1 MINANK
7 PQRWKDD
14 IASSV
19 DLYNRWFLEFAPQAF
34 RDARAT
40 TMEAVIDVM
49 SKTNDLLRFGT
60 SMLSTHPAILRTL
73 RMATAPPLAVDRL
86 VGLADTKPSL
96 IRALENGQRP
106 KRMKKDE
113 LIEHLERIV
122 EIISEL
128 IDIDIFPWL
137 TDGRTPEQDER
148 IRATSIVADRLC
160 GSIANPI
167 IRNAQEKRQFAVVHR
182 LLTDLGYIETSD
194 VLDASIMNM
203 APGTFAFNRIVRINI
218 GSQSVKVP
226 IDIVIQPKAV
236 ADDNLPILVEA
247 KSAGD
252 FANTNK
258 RRKEEATK
266 IRQLRSGFGSNVR
279 YILFLGGYFN
289 SGYLGYEAAEGIDW
303 VWEHRAADLLEVGL

>member
-1 MINANK
+1 
-7 PQRWKDD
+7 
-14 IASSV
+14 
-19 DLYNRWFLEFAPQAF
+19 
-34 RDARAT
+34 
-40 TMEAVIDVM
+40 MEVVIDVL
-49 SKTNDLLRFGT
+49 SKTDDLLRFGT

-96 IRALENGQRP
+96 IRALENGKRP

-128 IDIDIFPWL
+128 IDIDIFSWL

-148 IRATSIVADRLC
+148 IRAASIVADRLC

-194 VLDASIMNM
+194 VLDTSIMNM
-203 APGTFAFNRIVRINI
+203 TPGTFSFNRNVRIRLGN
-218 GSQSVKVP
+218 QSVKIP
-226 IDIVIQPKAV
+226 IDIVIQRKTV
-236 ADDNLPILVEA
+236 DDDLPILIEA

-279 YILFLGGYFN
+279 YILFLGGYFD